1 MRDNVEKLDEDI
13 KRNGIREKNN
23 TNWKWVKAIRIKD
36 WRFKT
41 KQKGINTKL
50 NKKMAVSQPVVLILG
65 VSGNLNCHIR
75 YVIFKIDLCFPQASF
90 YKRITKQK
98 RKKQT
103 IQTVLFYF
111 QFRNEALE
119 NVCSRFYARLP
130 KRSFS
135 NVDWDIQSRRLAF
148 CMKSERKYWIFRR
161 GLIKNLSWL
170 LQI

>member
-1 MRDNVEKLDEDI
+1 MRDNGEKLDEDI

-98 RKKQT
+98 QKKNNSNRS
-103 IQTVLFYF
+103 VLFPIQNMKHLKMF
-111 QFRNEALE
+111 VHGFMQGFRKDL
-119 NVCSRFYARLP
+119 FP
-130 KRSFS
+130 
-135 NVDWDIQSRRLAF
+135 
-148 CMKSERKYWIFRR
+148 M
-161 GLIKNLSWL
+161 
-170 LQI
+170 